1 LLTASAMRYPI
12 PHRGMATVATSPGSI
27 AVLHKALD
35 ILEALQSANSPR
47 ALDEIVAATGIARST
62 AHRLLLN
69 LSARGYVERSPS
81 ARFALGLRLLE
92 LGANV
97 RQKQSLR
104 ELALPIMLE
113 IRDHFRETVNLGKLR
128 GDSVVYL
135 ESVES
140 AYAFRVS
147 PVVGVTDPVH
157 ATALGKAILAWL
169 PPERRPAISDW
180 TRLTPK
186 TITDPEAFD
195 ADLALTRK
203 LGFAID
209 DEESMEGGRCIGVPI
224 LRNHAVVAA
233 LSISGPKARI
243 TDDRVQEMADR
254 LKSAAEKIA
263 AQLGLHTGGG

>member
-12 PHRGMATVATSPGSI
+12 PHRGMAAAVTSPGSI

-35 ILEALQSANSPR
+35 ILEALQNSNSPK

-69 LSARGYVERSPS
+69 LSARGYVERSAT
-81 ARFALGLRLLE
+81 ARFGLGLRLLE

-104 ELALPIMLE
+104 ELALPLMLE
-113 IRDHFRETVNLGKLR
+113 LRDRFRETVNLGKLR

-147 PVVGVTDPVH
+147 PVLGVLDPVH

-169 PPERRPAISDW
+169 PADRRPAISQW
-180 TRLTPK
+180 TRLTPR
-186 TITDPEAFD
+186 TITDPAAFD
-195 ADLALTRK
+195 VDLEHTRQS
-203 LGFAID
+203 GFAMD

-224 LRNHAVVAA
+224 VRNHCVVAA

-243 TDDRVQEMADR
+243 TDDRVPEMANE

-263 AQLGLHTGGG
+263 AQLGLHPGGG

>member
-1 LLTASAMRYPI
+1 MVTA
-12 PHRGMATVATSPGSI
+12 ATAHATTSGSI

-35 ILEALQSANSPR
+35 ILDALQTAGRPQ
-47 ALDEIVAATGIARST
+47 ALDEIVAATGIKRST

-69 LSARGYVERSPS
+69 LSARGYIERSAS
-81 ARFALGLRLLE
+81 ARFGLGLRLLE

-104 ELALPIMLE
+104 EVALPLMLE
-113 IRDHFRETVNLGKLR
+113 LRDHFRETVNLGKLR
-128 GDSVVYL
+128 GESVVYL

-147 PVVGVTDPVH
+147 PALGVLDPVH
-157 ATALGKAILAWL
+157 ATALGKAIVAWL
-169 PPERRPAISDW
+169 PPERRPILSNW
-180 TRLTPK
+180 TSLTPK
-186 TITDPEAFD
+186 TITDPGQFD
-195 ADLALTRK
+195 ANLTLTRK

-209 DEESMEGGRCIGVPI
+209 DEESMEGGRCVGVPI
-224 LRNHAVVAA
+224 LHNHTAVAA

-243 TDDRVQEMADR
+243 TDDRIQEMADW

-263 AQLGLHTGGG
+263 AQSGLHPSGG